1 MGCLTRGGARVL
13 DEGGRPVEK
22 KEMLVDWDVTSAEKG
37 GHAHFMIKEIL
48 EQPAALAATVSPRV
62 GADGGIVLD
71 GIRLTAAQLR
81 KIRRIAILAC
91 GSAYHAG
98 VVGKYVLEKL
108 TRIPVDVDVASEFR
122 YRDPIVDAN
131 TLAIVISQSGE
142 TADTL
147 AAMREAKRRGARV
160 LSIVNVVGSSIAA
173 ESDDVLYTWA
183 GPEIA
188 VATTKAYTTQTVL
201 LLMLGVYL
209 ARRLDRIGNGEYQEI
224 VRELHGLHE
233 RIGMVLKNLELYQKT
248 AARYFNH
255 DSVFYIGRNQDYALG
270 MEGSLKLK
278 EISYIHSESYAAG
291 ELKHGTISLIEP
303 GTLVVALAAYEPLV
317 EKMRSNIVEVRSRGA
332 EVVAMTTEETRD
344 MIGSQASEVFVIP
357 KIHTLLQP
365 VLGVVPLQLFAYY
378 IALNRGCDIDKPRNL
393 AKSVT
398 VE

>member
-1 MGCLTRGGARVL
+1 M
-13 DEGGRPVEK
+13 
-22 KEMLVDWDVTSAEKG
+22 
-37 GHAHFMIKEIL
+37 
-48 EQPAALAATVSPRV
+48 
-62 GADGGIVLD
+62 
-71 GIRLTAAQLR
+71 
-81 KIRRIAILAC
+81 
-91 GSAYHAG
+91 
-98 VVGKYVLEKL
+98 
-108 TRIPVDVDVASEFR
+108 
-122 YRDPIVDAN
+122 
-131 TLAIVISQSGE
+131 IVISQSGE
-142 TADTL
+142 TLDSM
-147 AAMREAKRRGARV
+147 AALREAKRRGSKV
-160 LSIVNVVGSSIAA
+160 LSIVNVMGSSIAR
-173 ESDDVLYTWA
+173 ESDHVLYTWA

-303 GTLVVALAAYEPLV
+303 GTLVVALAVYEPLV

-332 EVVAMTTEETRD
+332 EVVAVTTEENRD

-357 KIHTLLQP
+357 KVHTLLQP